1 MTRRAIKKALRR
13 AEEAIREER
22 FVDAER
28 IYRGLF
34 DAFNNARPSLLDH
47 AACIYGLIS
56 TLALMQRTDDA
67 INLSEAAVDILG
79 ARSDMQVA
87 A

>member
-34 DAFNNARPSLLDH
+34 DAFSISRPSLLDH

-56 TLALMQRTDDA
+56 TLAIMQRTEDA
-67 INLSEAAVDILG
+67 IELSNAACEILEARKA
-79 ARSDMQVA
+79 MQIA